1 MVQSYDTQENEMTND
16 DTKREAGAND
26 PGHVRPEPPT
36 EEPPTREAPST
47 TAGREGPERVTGG
60 ARRFLRSRDDR
71 VVAGVAGGLGRY
83 FDIDPVIVRIAFAI
97 TILFG
102 GLGVVAYI
110 AAALFVPSDDGT
122 GVAAPTSRGRSIAR
136 VLGIGLLVLVGL
148 GGFGAL
154 VGAAAFV
161 TGIGYGLTVV
171 AAIVLIGIAL
181 IALSFRGGARWLI
194 VPALA
199 LSIGVG
205 VAAAAD
211 LDLEGGIG
219 NRDYRPA
226 SAAAIPAEG
235 YELGVGQL
243 AVDLRDIDWSPTR
256 VVALDVRVGA
266 GQAVVAVPA
275 DVCVV
280 ADVHAGAGDLRIA
293 GQNAE
298 GIDVDSSVGE
308 GSRATPR
315 LELQA
320 DVDIGEISVLNDDTA
335 DIADVR
341 SDRFDRPSREED
353 AISREAN
360 AKACAG

>member
-1 MVQSYDTQENEMTND
+1 MVQSYDTQENEMTD
-16 DTKREAGAND
+16 DDDNKQEEGAMD
-26 PGHVRPEPPT
+26 PGYVRPEPPT
-36 EEPPTREAPST
+36 EEAPTREAPST
-47 TAGREGPERVTGG
+47 TAGPDDPERVTGG

-154 VGAAAFV
+154 VGVAAFI
-161 TGIGYGLTVV
+161 TGIGYGLAVV
-171 AAIVLIGIAL
+171 AAIVLIGLAL

-226 SAAAIPAEG
+226 SAAAIPADG
-235 YELGVGQL
+235 YELGVGRL

-256 VVALDVRVGA
+256 VLELDVRVGA
-266 GQAVVAVPA
+266 GQAVVAVPP
-275 DVCVV
+275 DVCIV
-280 ADVHAGAGDLRIA
+280 ANTHAGAGELRIA
-293 GQNAE
+293 GQRADGVE
-298 GIDVDSSVGE
+298 VDSSVGV
-308 GSRATPR
+308 GSNATPR
-315 LELQA
+315 LELDA
-320 DVDIGEISVLNDDTA
+320 DVDFGQIHVVNDA
-335 DIADVR
+335 VANIADAQG
-341 SDRFDRPSREED
+341 FDRSFRGDD
-353 AISREAN
+353 AAAREAN
-360 AKACAG
+360 ARACAG